1 VSGFKRIPQEIKD
14 QIMVRVKEG
23 VPVSQLSNEH
33 GVSIKSIYTW
43 IAKESGKT
51 PGTLQVARLKR
62 EKEDLLRLVGALTL
76 KLSRGE
82 KNKTGF

>member
-1 VSGFKRIPQEIKD
+1 
-14 QIMVRVKEG
+14 

-43 IAKESGKT
+43 IARESGAT

-62 EKEDLLRLVGALTL
+62 EK
-76 KLSRGE
+76 
-82 KNKTGF
+82 